1 MINSKLLKKDIK
13 EGKIDARLLD
23 VYLDESMIS
32 LERGRYIKAI
42 EKFEENFGESEIA
55 IFSAPGRSEV
65 CGNHT
70 DHQHGPALAT
80 SINLDTIAVASYND
94 TDMVNFISEGFD
106 CVSIPV
112 SDIAKLEVNEKEF
125 GACSAL
131 IKGVLK
137 GFHDKGYTIKGF
149 NAYSVCSVI
158 VGAGLS
164 SSASFEVAI
173 GTVISGLFN
182 NGAVDSV
189 EVAKIAQFSEYVY
202 FGKPCGLLDQTAC
215 SVGGMI
221 SMDFFD
227 PKNPIVNK
235 TESDFDKFGY
245 SICITDTKGS
255 HSDLTDEYAMIPKE
269 MKKVAQFFGKEFLRD
284 CSEDEFTKNIAE
296 IRKVAGDR
304 AVLRAGHFFNEQ
316 KNVKNAVDG
325 LNKSDF
331 EKFLFA
337 IKKSGLS
344 SFRFLQNVY
353 SVKDVQKQSVSV
365 ALAVSEDLLKDGA
378 YGVCRVHG
386 GGFAG
391 TIQAFVK
398 NDYVN
403 EYKKG
408 MESVFGENSCHVLRV
423 RKYGG
428 IQVI

>member
-1 MINSKLLKKDIK
+1 MINSELLKKEILD
-13 EGKIDARLLD
+13 GKKDGVLQE
-23 VYLDESMIS
+23 VYLDQSMI
-32 LERGRYIKAI
+32 EDQKKRYILAI
-42 EKFEENFGESEIA
+42 EKFEENFGKCDIA
-55 IFSAPGRSEV
+55 VFSAPGRSEV

-70 DHQHGPALAT
+70 DHQHGKALAT

-94 TDMVNFISEGFD
+94 SGMINFISEGFD

-112 SDIAKLEVNEKEF
+112 SEVENLAVCEGEY
-125 GACSAL
+125 GCCSAL

-137 GFHDKGYTIKGF
+137 GFYDKGLKIGGF

-182 NGAVDSV
+182 DGNVDSV
-189 EVAKIAQFSEYVY
+189 EVAKIAQFSEYVF

-221 SMDFFD
+221 SMDFND
-227 PKNPIVNK
+227 PKNPIVEK
-235 TESDFDKFGY
+235 TQSDFDKFGY

-255 HSDLTDEYAMIPKE
+255 HSDLTDEYAMIPSE
-269 MKKVAQFFGKEFLRD
+269 MKKVASYFGKEFLRECNQAD
-284 CSEDEFTKNIAE
+284 FNQNIAK
-296 IRKVAGDR
+296 IRTKAGDR

-316 KNVKNAVDG
+316 QNVMNAVDG
-325 LNKSDF
+325 LNQKDF

-353 SVKDVQKQSVSV
+353 STKNIQNQSVSV
-365 ALAVSEDLLKDGA
+365 ALAVSEDLLSDGK

-398 NDYVN
+398 NEYVA
-403 EYKKG
+403 EYKLG
-408 MESVFGENSCHVLRV
+408 MENVFGKNSCHVLRV
-423 RKYGG
+423 RKFGG
-428 IQVI
+428 IKVF

>member
-1 MINSKLLKKDIK
+1 MINSKLLKKEIISGEKDSTFS
-13 EGKIDARLLD
+13 D
-23 VYLDESMIS
+23 VYVDSTMIESERERYVLAIS
-32 LERGRYIKAI
+32 
-42 EKFEENFGESEIA
+42 KFEKNFGESEIA
-55 IFSAPGRSEV
+55 VFSAPGRSEV

-70 DHQHGPALAT
+70 DHQHGKALAT
-80 SINLDTIAVASYND
+80 SINLDTIAVASFND
-94 TDMVNFISEGFD
+94 SGMINFISEGFD

-112 SDIAKLEVNEKEF
+112 EELKNLKVNEKEF
-125 GACSAL
+125 GCCSAL

-137 GFHDKGYTIKGF
+137 GFYDKGYKIGGF

-182 NGAVDSV
+182 DLKVDSV
-189 EVAKIAQFSEYVY
+189 EVAKIAQFSEYVF
-202 FGKPCGLLDQTAC
+202 FGKPCGLLDQTAS

-221 SMDFFD
+221 SMDFED
-227 PKNPIVNK
+227 PKSPVVEK
-235 TESDFDKFGY
+235 TASDFDKFGY

-255 HSDLTDEYAMIPKE
+255 HSDLTDEYAMIPEE
-269 MKKVAQFFGKEFLRD
+269 MKKVAGFFKKEFLREVD
-284 CSEDEFTKNIAE
+284 SDKFSKNIAE
-296 IRKVAGDR
+296 IRKIAGDR

-316 KNVKNAVDG
+316 ENVQNAVDG
-325 LNKSDF
+325 LNESDF

-353 SVKDVQKQSVSV
+353 STKNVQNQSVSV
-365 ALAVSEDLLKDGA
+365 ALAVSEDLLKDGK

-398 NDYVN
+398 NDYVS
-403 EYKKG
+403 EYKNG
-408 MESVFGENSCHVLRV
+408 MENVFGANSCHVLRV

-428 IQVI
+428 MRVF